1 MTVDHFL
8 NGSVLN
14 SGLILNRFEKA
25 GTVKRLE
32 RAMKDIVIMTHL
44 YESCRM

>member
-1 MTVDHFL
+1 MSKFEKLVRKGPIKMTVDHFL

-25 GTVKRLE
+25 GTVKDL
-32 RAMKDIVIMTHL
+32 KGQ
-44 YESCRM
+44 